1 MIRFK
6 HNILPV
12 WFQFDGDE
20 ETLSRAK
27 QSIIE
32 DIKLNGLNHY
42 TGYADIHD
50 EPSDE
55 EKEWDGSP
63 VEAPIETVKKT
74 KSTKGADAGT
84 QFAYEKNPHESI
96 ETPLAFIKSTFNSL
110 TKWSTSLF
118 ENGVDVQSIPIS
130 SVKCFISFNSASEI
144 EY

>member
-42 TGYADIHD
+42 TGYADIHE
-50 EPSDE
+50 EPTSE

-63 VEAPIETVKKT
+63 DFTLTLEPEEAVSEEPVKEETTSKTTASSKTSKPKLPMDKFANKTTT
-74 KSTKGADAGT
+74 KS
-84 QFAYEKNPHESI
+84 EK
-96 ETPLAFIKSTFNSL
+96 T
-110 TKWSTSLF
+110 
-118 ENGVDVQSIPIS
+118 
-130 SVKCFISFNSASEI
+130 AS
-144 EY
+144 